1 MKILKFGGTS
11 LGAAERM
18 QNVANIIN
26 DGQKK
31 IVVLSAYSGAT
42 NDLFGI
48 TDSLYQNKKTEAD
61 EKIQQFHQKAK
72 EYASGLFQSN
82 EYHQKAIEIIDNVI
96 THIQSFTLDMFTP
109 FEEKSVLAQGELIS
123 SSLFHLYLQ
132 SVGIKS
138 VFLPALHFMRI
149 DREREP
155 DNFYIQENLNR
166 ELSAHPNDNLFI
178 TQGFICRNAF
188 GEVDNLQRGGSDYSA
203 SLIGAALAADEIQIW
218 TDIDGMHNND
228 PRYVKNTKPIEQLSF
243 HEAAE
248 LAYFGAKILHPSS
261 IVPAKKNNIPVI
273 LKNTFQPLAKGT
285 KITRQS
291 GKTGIKAIAAKDN
304 ITVIN
309 IQSDRMLLAYGF
321 LKKIFEIFEV
331 YKTPIDMVATSE
343 VAVSLTIDNNKFLQN
358 IITDLNRFGMVKVKE
373 SLSIICVVGAFTKE
387 SKGIANKVL
396 HALSSIPIQ
405 MISYGASEHNIS
417 LLVNSIHKKKALQK
431 LHNSLFNENE

>member
-11 LGAAERM
+11 LGSAERM

-31 IVVLSAYSGAT
+31 IIVLSAYSGAT
-42 NDLFGI
+42 NDLVAI
-48 TDSLYQNKKTEAD
+48 ADCLYKNDKASAD
-61 EKIQQFHQKAK
+61 QLISNFQQKGHDYVAELFTNEGYVSQAK
-72 EYASGLFQSN
+72 
-82 EYHQKAIEIIDNVI
+82 EIIDNSVDQI
-96 THIQSFTLDMFTP
+96 RSFTIDMFTP

-123 SSLFHLYLQ
+123 TSLFHLYLQ

-138 VFLPALHFMRI
+138 VFLPALNFMRI

-155 DNFYIQENLNR
+155 DYYYIQENLER
-166 ELSAHPNDNLFI
+166 ELSNYADESLFI

-203 SLIGAALAADEIQIW
+203 SLIGAAIEAEEIQIW

-228 PRYVKNTKPIEQLSF
+228 PRYIKNTKPIEQLSF

-261 IVPAKKNNIPVI
+261 IVPARNKNIPVR
-273 LKNTFQPLAKGT
+273 LKNTLAPEAKGT
-285 KITRQS
+285 IISKKTDE
-291 GKTGIKAIAAKDN
+291 TGIKAIAAKDD

-321 LKKIFEIFEV
+321 LKKVFEIFEI
-331 YKTPIDMVATSE
+331 YKTPIDMITTSE
-343 VAVSLTIDNNKFLQN
+343 VAVSVTIDHTGHLEK
-358 IITDLNRFGMVKVKE
+358 IVEDLHQFGQVTVKKNFT
-373 SLSIICVVGAFTKE
+373 IICVVGAFQLE
-387 SKGIANKVL
+387 SKGYAGKIL
-396 HALSSIPIQ
+396 QALSSTPVQ

-417 LLVNSIHKKKALQK
+417 LLVDKKHKKEALQQ
-431 LHNSLFNENE
+431 LNTSLFQV